1 LGLKENGFFVSR
13 NVAIEYRLAEGDLDR
28 LPELATD
35 LVRRQVAVNVTTGGN
50 LTALAAKVATSAIPI
65 VFTVGDDPMA
75 MGLAESLAG
84 R

>member
-1 LGLKENGFFVSR
+1 LGLKENGYVESR

-65 VFTVGDDPMA
+65 VFTVGDDLMA